1 MRGTLLATV
10 LRGLRSRA
18 LLSAGSVLLI
28 ALAIGS
34 AVLGP
39 IFQVAV
45 TNSYLVSRLND
56 VPNYLSGLTW
66 EFHPDAKYDGS
77 PLQALQQATSVTDD
91 RVQGPFAP
99 SQAWLQTNRFDVP
112 DLYRGVPVQSAR
124 VRLIAQ
130 DGACAHLEIRGRCP
144 RSADEML
151 VLPADLEKND
161 LRLGDTV
168 DLGVPTGKKTVVG
181 TYRIP
186 ESAEDHWFDSTRF
199 GTVPATQPA
208 RGPATPYQ
216 PAPFIVPT
224 SAFDDLHLT
233 DFDTS
238 QYATWE
244 VLVDRRLDVP
254 PTATYADLVAATR
267 AAASVRD
274 DQQAHVAGGRLAGSS
289 INDLGT
295 IAHEISSQRDT
306 AKASVGPAVLSLVL
320 VAMALLMRLL
330 MAAADLRLPEL
341 ALASLRGLG
350 SRQMWQLGLSE
361 PLALLGISLPVGA
374 FLGVAGAWT
383 LVRLWLLPGLP
394 VPLPWT
400 SLVAGAL
407 VAVATALVAVLAT
420 GLVLRVSLS
429 EQLTGVRRPRS
440 SSRTAV
446 VLQLALV
453 AAAIAVLASKLSG
466 GAPGRPDLT
475 DLILPVLLAV
485 VAGLA
490 ATRSTAWLAR
500 WWTRRRPRG
509 RSLPAFVAARAIS
522 RRQEGTLVILPVTAA
537 IAVCVFGFGVYD
549 SAASWRASVAATS
562 APADEVWTSP
572 LPMSQ
577 TVGLTR
583 QIDPRGRYLM
593 AANQISSLGPTYMVV
608 DTPRMGR
615 VAIWPDQWTP
625 GHSAAEVA
633 RALEP
638 RAPIPHLVGRTVGL
652 TVDNRTKT
660 RDLTVRLRLNVLSD
674 RPHFAFLGPFRPGTS
689 TRVEKVPFCAD
700 GCDFDG
706 ITVAGPA
713 ALTDVLNGRV
723 TLSRF
728 TVDGKVDPTF
738 GDAGWGVMPQS
749 TGADAVVD
757 VRTSGGAL
765 TADLSSGSQAVLA
778 QFSAG
783 RIPDALPVARGVKS
797 EVGPQTGTVH
807 EDVSSEFPNDPVF
820 RAGSVPF
827 LGPQGVLIDYTMMN
841 ANREIFPQATPVYV
855 LLRSDTPASMLAQL
869 RDSGVART
877 TTFAE
882 VRSTLD
888 QGAYALAL
896 RLYAVVAG
904 LVLLMAL
911 AGLFVSTAVQL
922 PARRRDAASLR
933 VVGVPRRSVMSA
945 VLRELAVVLGGTA
958 LAGLAAGTVAQ
969 YVVLRTVTLGTVDNV
984 QTPALVAAISP
995 ARLLLL
1001 AVVAAAV
1008 FATVALVSASLTVR
1022 GARGATLRENAR

>member
-1 MRGTLLATV
+1 
-10 LRGLRSRA
+10 
-18 LLSAGSVLLI
+18 
-28 ALAIGS
+28 
-34 AVLGP
+34 
-39 IFQVAV
+39 
-45 TNSYLVSRLND
+45 
-56 VPNYLSGLTW
+56 
-66 EFHPDAKYDGS
+66 
-77 PLQALQQATSVTDD
+77 
-91 RVQGPFAP
+91 
-99 SQAWLQTNRFDVP
+99 
-112 DLYRGVPVQSAR
+112 
-124 VRLIAQ
+124 
-130 DGACAHLEIRGRCP
+130 
-144 RSADEML
+144 
-151 VLPADLEKND
+151 
-161 LRLGDTV
+161 
-168 DLGVPTGKKTVVG
+168 
-181 TYRIP
+181 
-186 ESAEDHWFDSTRF
+186 
-199 GTVPATQPA
+199 
-208 RGPATPYQ
+208 
-216 PAPFIVPT
+216 
-224 SAFDDLHLT
+224 
-233 DFDTS
+233 
-238 QYATWE
+238 
-244 VLVDRRLDVP
+244 
-254 PTATYADLVAATR
+254 
-267 AAASVRD
+267 
-274 DQQAHVAGGRLAGSS
+274 
-289 INDLGT
+289 
-295 IAHEISSQRDT
+295 
-306 AKASVGPAVLSLVL
+306 
-320 VAMALLMRLL
+320 
-330 MAAADLRLPEL
+330 
-341 ALASLRGLG
+341 
-350 SRQMWQLGLSE
+350 MWQLGLSE
-361 PLALLGISLPVGA
+361 PLTLLAISLPVGA
-374 FLGVAGAWT
+374 VFGVAGAWILT
-383 LVRLWLLPGLP
+383 RLWLIPGLP
-394 VPLPWT
+394 VPLPWS
-400 SLVAGAL
+400 SLVAGGL
-407 VAVATALVAVLAT
+407 VAIATALVAVLAT

-440 SSRTAV
+440 SSRTV
-446 VLQLALV
+446 IVLQLALV
-453 AAAIAVLASKLSG
+453 AAALAVLASKLSG

-490 ATRSTAWLAR
+490 ATRSTASLAS
-500 WWTRRRPRG
+500 WWTRRRRRG
-509 RSLPAFVAARAIS
+509 RSLPAFVASRAIS

-577 TVGLTR
+577 TVGLTH

-638 RAPIPHLVGRTVGL
+638 RAAIPHLVGRSVGL
-652 TVDNRTKT
+652 TVDNRTKA

-674 RPHFAFLGPFRPGTS
+674 RTHFAFLGPFKPGRS
-689 TRVEKVPFCAD
+689 TRVERVPFCKD

-706 ITVAGPA
+706 ITIAGPA
-713 ALTDVLNGRV
+713 ALTEKLNGRV
-723 TLSRF
+723 SLSRL
-728 TVDGKVDPTF
+728 TVDGTVLDTAF
-738 GDAGWGVMPQS
+738 SASGWGVMPQS

-757 VRTSGGAL
+757 VRTSNGAL
-765 TADLSSGSQAVLA
+765 TTDLSSGSQAVLA

-783 RIPDALPVARGVKS
+783 RIPDALPVARGVRS
-797 EVGPQTGTVH
+797 EVGSQTGAAG

-820 RAGSVPF
+820 RAESVPF

-855 LLRSDTPASMLAQL
+855 LMRSDTPPSMVRQL
-869 RDSGVART
+869 RDNGVAPT
-877 TTFAE
+877 STFSE
-882 VRSTLD
+882 VRATLD

-922 PARRRDAASLR
+922 PSRRRDAASLR

-958 LAGLAAGTVAQ
+958 LAGLAAGTIAQ

-995 ARLLLL
+995 ARLVLL
-1001 AVVAAAV
+1001 AVVAVAV
-1008 FATVALVSASLTVR
+1008 FGTVAIVSALLTVR